1 MIEEPFACLKITLV
15 CFRKHIDKSTSLIS
29 QLFSGHLVYWI
40 NALLGHLE
48 VCGDICVCGLS
59 EHLFK
64 AGIRKQVFSSL
75 GKEAIM
81 NGGEI

>member
-15 CFRKHIDKSTSLIS
+15 CFRKHIYKSDLLIS
-29 QLFSGHLVYWI
+29 QLFSGHPVYWI
-40 NALLGHLE
+40 NALLGLE

-81 NGGEI
+81 SGGEI